1 MLNDECFLILG
12 GAGLAGRQIAH
23 WIATLLTPRK
33 IVIASLGDEVNT
45 ALHELQDTHRDR
57 PIEWAAEKGNIF
69 VRQEYAFEAPGRLLD
84 DTTRREMLFEDLFGK
99 LEDAYEHSHLV
110 NLVRKHRPNIIID
123 SINTA
128 TAISYQDVYTASIQ
142 TKKHIDSLLQGM
154 QQDGVDH
161 VRSQSEKTD
170 HLIYELLL
178 SQSMPELIR
187 HVLLLHKAM
196 VEVGTRMY
204 VKIGTTGTGGMGLN
218 VPYTHSED
226 KPSSKLITK
235 SAVAFAHTGLLFLM
249 ARTVGGPIVKE
260 IKPGGMIGYADVTC
274 RPFKAHGK
282 TGKLQERF
290 GSHTEALGRRLVLR
304 QNEHDYQNLGL
315 LQLPVVDTGENGL
328 FTRGEFE
335 TITDLGQMQFVTPEE
350 IAHEV
355 VMEIRGSNTGHDVIA
370 AIDGAVM
377 NPSYRAGYL
386 RPRVLEA
393 LTRLEEETDTYSV
406 ALGHLGPPELSKLL
420 WEAELLKLTYKT
432 LKEALA
438 VTPELISEQV
448 YALLQS
454 AKYEKLLQTIISIG
468 LPILVPNGSQIIRGP
483 YIRIPESLE
492 CEVVVTD
499 NDVDIWAEK
508 GWVDLRPRN
517 FAVWQKRLQKM
528 EESRQHVHGKGS
540 SAVTPEIYIYNDIRI
555 GEVVGWIFNN
565 EKEGDKLKYG
575 YRIK

>member
-1 MLNDECFLILG
+1 
-12 GAGLAGRQIAH
+12 
-23 WIATLLTPRK
+23 
-33 IVIASLGDEVNT
+33 
-45 ALHELQDTHRDR
+45 
-57 PIEWAAEKGNIF
+57 
-69 VRQEYAFEAPGRLLD
+69 
-84 DTTRREMLFEDLFGK
+84 
-99 LEDAYEHSHLV
+99 
-110 NLVRKHRPNIIID
+110 
-123 SINTA
+123 
-128 TAISYQDVYTASIQ
+128 
-142 TKKHIDSLLQGM
+142 
-154 QQDGVDH
+154 
-161 VRSQSEKTD
+161 
-170 HLIYELLL
+170 
-178 SQSMPELIR
+178 
-187 HVLLLHKAM
+187 M

-282 TGKLQERF
+282 TGKLQDRF
-290 GSHTEALGRRLVLR
+290 GSHTETLGRRLVLR

-468 LPILVPNGSQIIRGP
+468 LPILVPNGAQIIRGP

>member
-33 IVIASLGDEVNT
+33 IVIASLGDAANT
-45 ALHELQDTHRDR
+45 ALHELQETHGDR
-57 PIEWAAEKGNIF
+57 PIEWVAEKGNIF
-69 VRQEYAFEAPGRLLD
+69 VRQEYAFEAPGRLLED
-84 DTTRREMLFEDLFGK
+84 ATRRKMLFEDLFGK

-110 NLVRKHRPNIIID
+110 SLVRKHRPDVIID

-128 TAISYQDVYTASIQ
+128 TAISYQDVYSASIE
-142 TKKHIDSLLQGM
+142 TKKHIDSLLEGI
-154 QQDGVDH
+154 QQDDVAH
-161 VRSQSEKTD
+161 VRSGSEKTD
-170 HLIYELLL
+170 HLMYELLL

-204 VKIGTTGTGGMGLN
+204 LKIGTTGTGGMGLN

-226 KPSSKLITK
+226 KPSAKLITK

-282 TGKLQERF
+282 AGKWQDRF
-290 GSHTEALGRRLVLR
+290 ASHTEMLGRRLVLR
-304 QNEHDYQNLGL
+304 QDERDYQNLGTL
-315 LQLPVVDTGENGL
+315 ILPVVDTGENGL

-432 LKEALA
+432 LRETLA
-438 VTPELISEQV
+438 VTPEQIAEQV
-448 YALLQS
+448 YTLMQS
-454 AKYEKLLQTIISIG
+454 SKYEKMCQTIVSLG
-468 LPILVPNGSQIIRGP
+468 LPILVPNGAQIIRGP
-483 YIRIPESLE
+483 YIRIPESVE

-499 NDVDIWAEK
+499 DEIDIWAEK

-517 FAVWQKRLQKM
+517 FAVWRKRLQKM
-528 EESRQHVHGKGS
+528 ENSRQRIHGKGS
-540 SAVTPEIYIYNDIRI
+540 AAVTRKVYLYDDIRI

-565 EKEGDKLKYG
+565 EKEGDRLKYG

>member
-282 TGKLQERF
+282 TGKLQDRF
-290 GSHTEALGRRLVLR
+290 GSHTETLGRRLVLR

-468 LPILVPNGSQIIRGP
+468 LPILVPNGAQIIRGP

-492 CEVVVTD
+492 CEVVFTND
-499 NDVDIWAEK
+499 DVDIWAEK

-528 EESRQHVHGKGS
+528 KESRQHVHGKGS

>member
-45 ALHELQDTHRDR
+45 ALHELQDTHRDQ

-110 NLVRKHRPNIIID
+110 NLVRKHRPDIIID

-282 TGKLQERF
+282 TGKLQDRF
-290 GSHTEALGRRLVLR
+290 GSHTETLGRRLVLR

-448 YALLQS
+448 YALLQCDFTH
-454 AKYEKLLQTIISIG
+454 KLELFVKH
-468 LPILVPNGSQIIRGP
+468 ILATRFDQR
-483 YIRIPESLE
+483 
-492 CEVVVTD
+492 
-499 NDVDIWAEK
+499 
-508 GWVDLRPRN
+508 
-517 FAVWQKRLQKM
+517 RL
-528 EESRQHVHGKGS
+528 
-540 SAVTPEIYIYNDIRI
+540 
-555 GEVVGWIFNN
+555 
-565 EKEGDKLKYG
+565 
-575 YRIK
+575 YRLLA

>member
-33 IVIASLGDEVNT
+33 IVIASLGDAANT
-45 ALHELQDTHRDR
+45 ALHELQETHGDR

-69 VRQEYAFEAPGRLLD
+69 VRQEYAFEAPGRLLED
-84 DTTRREMLFEDLFGK
+84 ATRRKMLFEDLFGK

-110 NLVRKHRPNIIID
+110 SLARKHRPDVIID

-128 TAISYQDVYTASIQ
+128 TAISYQDVYSASIE
-142 TKKHIDSLLQGM
+142 TKKHIDSLLEGI
-154 QQDGVDH
+154 QQDDAAH
-161 VRSQSEKTD
+161 VRSESEKTD
-170 HLIYELLL
+170 RLMYELLL

-204 VKIGTTGTGGMGLN
+204 LKIGTTGTGGMGLN

-226 KPSSKLITK
+226 KPSAKLITK

-282 TGKLQERF
+282 AGKWQDRF
-290 GSHTEALGRRLVLR
+290 ASHTEMLGRRLVLHQDER
-304 QNEHDYQNLGL
+304 DYQNLGTL
-315 LQLPVVDTGENGL
+315 MLPVVDTGENGL

-377 NPSYRAGYL
+377 NPSYRAGYM

-432 LKEALA
+432 LRETLT
-438 VTPELISEQV
+438 VTPE
-448 YALLQS
+448 
-454 AKYEKLLQTIISIG
+454 
-468 LPILVPNGSQIIRGP
+468 QI
-483 YIRIPESLE
+483 
-492 CEVVVTD
+492 
-499 NDVDIWAEK
+499 AE
-508 GWVDLRPRN
+508 
-517 FAVWQKRLQKM
+517 
-528 EESRQHVHGKGS
+528 
-540 SAVTPEIYIYNDIRI
+540 
-555 GEVVGWIFNN
+555 
-565 EKEGDKLKYG
+565 
-575 YRIK
+575 

>member
-12 GAGLAGRQIAH
+12 GAGLAGKQIAH
-23 WIATLLTPRK
+23 RIATFLTPRK

-45 ALHELQDTHRDR
+45 ALHELQETHRDR

-69 VRQEYAFEAPGRLLD
+69 VRQEYAFEPPGRLLED
-84 DTTRREMLFEDLFGK
+84 ATCRETLFEDLFGK

-142 TKKHIDSLLQGM
+142 TKKHIDSLLQGI
-154 QQDGVDH
+154 QQDDVAR
-161 VRSQSEKTD
+161 VRTQSEKTD

-187 HVLLLHKAM
+187 HVLLLHKVM
-196 VEVGTRMY
+196 VEVGVRMY
-204 VKIGTTGTGGMGLN
+204 LKIGTTGTGGMGLN

-226 KPSSKLITK
+226 KPSAKLITK

-249 ARTVGGPIVKE
+249 ARTAGGPIVKE

-282 TGKLQERF
+282 AGKLQDRF
-290 GSHTEALGRRLVLR
+290 VSHTETLGHRLVLR
-304 QNEHDYQNLGL
+304 QDERDYQNLGIL
-315 LQLPVVDTGENGL
+315 ELPVVDTGENGL

-393 LTRLEEETDTYSV
+393 LTRLEEETDTHSV

-420 WEAELLKLTYKT
+420 WEAELLKLAYKT
-432 LKEALA
+432 LREALA
-438 VTPELISEQV
+438 VTPEQISERV
-448 YALLQS
+448 YALLQLG
-454 AKYEKLLQTIISIG
+454 KYERMLQTIISPG
-468 LPILVPNGSQIIRGP
+468 LPVLVPNGAQIIRGP
-483 YIRIPESLE
+483 YIRIPESVE

-499 NDVDIWAEK
+499 DDVDTWAEK

-517 FAVWQKRLQKM
+517 FAIWQKRLQEM
-528 EESRQHVHGKGS
+528 EGSRQHVHGKGS
-540 SAVTPEIYIYNDIRI
+540 AAVTSEIYMYDDIRI
-555 GEVVGWIFNN
+555 GAVVGWIFNN
-565 EKEGDKLKYG
+565 EKEGDRLKYG

>member
-468 LPILVPNGSQIIRGP
+468 LPILVPNGAQIIRGP

>member
-33 IVIASLGDEVNT
+33 IVIASLGDEAYA
-45 ALHELQDTHRDR
+45 ALHDLQQTHRDR

-84 DTTRREMLFEDLFGK
+84 DATRREVLFEDLFGK

-110 NLVRKHRPNIIID
+110 NLVRKHRPDIIID

-142 TKKHIDSLLQGM
+142 TKKHIDNLLQGM
-154 QQDGVDH
+154 QHDDADH
-161 VRSQSEKTD
+161 VRSRSEETD

-226 KPSSKLITK
+226 KHSAKLITK

-249 ARTVGGPIVKE
+249 ARTAGGPIVKE

-282 TGKLQERF
+282 AGKLQDRF
-290 GSHTEALGRRLVLR
+290 GSYTETLGRRLVLR
-304 QNEHDYQNLGL
+304 QNERDYQNLGL
-315 LQLPVVDTGENGL
+315 LELPVVDTGENGL

-377 NPSYRAGYL
+377 DPSYRAGYL

-393 LTRLEEETDTYSV
+393 LTKLEEETGTYSV

-432 LKEALA
+432 LKQALA
-438 VTPELISEQV
+438 FTPEQISEQV
-448 YALLQS
+448 HALLQS
-454 AKYEKLLQTIISIG
+454 DKYEKMLQTIISIG
-468 LPILVPNGSQIIRGP
+468 LPILVPNGAQIIRGP

-492 CEVVVTD
+492 YEVVVTD
-499 NDVDIWAEK
+499 DDVDIWAEK

-540 SAVTPEIYIYNDIRI
+540 AAVTPEIYIYNDIRI